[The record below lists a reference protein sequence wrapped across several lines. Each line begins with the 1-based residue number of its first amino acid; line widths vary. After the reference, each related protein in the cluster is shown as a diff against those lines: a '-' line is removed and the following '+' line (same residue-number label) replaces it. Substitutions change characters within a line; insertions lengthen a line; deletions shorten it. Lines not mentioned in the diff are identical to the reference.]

1 MVWLRCHAINS
12 VVNQHVPAPLLR
24 GWYGCVVTRFILW
37 SISMFGTSPSRMVC
51 PRRHAINP
59 VVKWKCSGALPS
71 RMVRPRCHA
80 IDPVVKQKCSGALPS
95 RMVWLRC
102 QAIILWSIRMF
113 RAFPSRMVWYA
124 LQPIKWDG
132 RSRILTS
139 SHFRECGDNR
149 VRHVVLLMDGEVK
162 VRPRRQGLMS
172 PTPAETCLLQPSFK
186 KNLYNHTDNRDS
198 RPL

>member
-1 MVWLRCHAINS
+1 MVWLRCHALYS

-24 GWYGCVVTRFILW
+24 GWYVRVVTRLILW
-37 SISMFGTSPSRMVC
+37 SNRNVPAPYLRGWSGR
-51 PRRHAINP
+51 
-59 VVKWKCSGALPS
+59 VVTRLILWSNRNVPAPYLRGWY
-71 RMVRPRCHA
+71 
-80 IDPVVKQKCSGALPS
+80 G
-95 RMVWLRC
+95 LRC

-139 SHFRECGDNR
+139 SHFSECGDNR